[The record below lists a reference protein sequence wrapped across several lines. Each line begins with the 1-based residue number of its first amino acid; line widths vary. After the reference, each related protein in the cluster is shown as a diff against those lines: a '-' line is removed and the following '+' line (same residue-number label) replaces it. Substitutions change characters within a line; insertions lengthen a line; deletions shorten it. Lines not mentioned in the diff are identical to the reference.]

1 MSYSLVRSIKAFSE
15 GTFCESACF
24 SNMGHR
30 NEARHAGGIFS
41 TDQRV
46 KCCSIGRPPEGGAAR
61 GDGLGPRGE
70 RSV

>member
-46 KCCSIGRPPEGGAAR
+46 KCCSIGRPPEGGR
-61 GDGLGPRGE
+61 HEETGRVPR
-70 RSV
+70 SNVQF